1 MLTTESAGRKTVG
14 RIAADRDFILLW
26 AARGVSTAG
35 SAFTAVALPAL
46 VYAQTNSP
54 LLTSLLAAAVA
65 APYLVFG
72 LVAGAQADRA
82 DRRRIMV
89 ASDLVNAALLAS
101 VPLVALAGRPP
112 IAQLLIVA
120 WVSGSV
126 SVWFDAANFGALP
139 SLVPRE
145 RLTEANSRIWST
157 TTAVQIGAPALA
169 GVAIAAIGA
178 ETTLAVD
185 AASFLLSALFIARI
199 RAAMHVTRDS
209 AAGRTGLL
217 ADIREGLSFLVREPT
232 IRLFTALGSAS
243 GLATGAVSGLLVVYA
258 AQRFGIVTGD
268 SRLGLLFTAGAVGS
282 FLGALLLPRIVAR
295 SDARVVTVLGMFAGP
310 VLLLALAVVPTWWM
324 STVLLAA
331 WGVATTLI
339 IVNGITVRMARTPDR
354 LQSRVNV
361 VGRMLTFGIFQPLG
375 ALTAGVLAEHFAA
388 AWALTV
394 CGLPM
399 ILAGLAGLISLRRTD
414 DTLASREATS

>member
-1 MLTTESAGRKTVG
+1 MR
-14 RIAADRDFILLW
+14 RIAADRDFALLW
-26 AARGVSTAG
+26 LARGVSTAG

-46 VYAQTNSP
+46 VYAQTSSP

-72 LVAGAQADRA
+72 LIAGAQADRA

-89 ASDLVNAALLAS
+89 ISDLINTVLLAS
-101 VPLVALAGRPP
+101 IPLVALTGRTP

-139 SLVPRE
+139 ALVPRE
-145 RLTEANSRIWST
+145 RLGEANSRVYST

-169 GVAIAAIGA
+169 GVTIAAFGA
-178 ETTLAVD
+178 QPTIAIDAV
-185 AASFLLSALFIARI
+185 SFLLSAVFIGRI
-199 RAAMHVTRDS
+199 RKSLHVVRDPD
-209 AAGRTGLL
+209 AHRTSLL
-217 ADIREGLSFLVREPT
+217 ADIREGLGFLVGEPT

-243 GLATGAVSGLLVVYA
+243 GFATGAVSGLLVVYA
-258 AQRFGIVTGD
+258 ARRFGIVTGD
-268 SRLGLLFTAGAVGS
+268 GRLGLLFMAGAIGS
-282 FLGALLLPRIVAR
+282 FLGALLLPRIGAR
-295 SDARVVTVLGMFAGP
+295 TDARVVTVAGMFTGP
-310 VLLLALAVVPTWWM
+310 VLLVALAAVPAWWL
-324 STVLLAA
+324 SLLLLAA
-331 WGVATTLI
+331 WGAATTLI
-339 IVNGITVRMARTPDR
+339 IVNGITVRMSHTPDR

-375 ALTAGVLAEHFAA
+375 ALAAGLLAEHVPVG
-388 AWALTV
+388 WAVTL

-399 ILAGLAGLISLRRTD
+399 ILAGLAGLVSLRRSGRGVEVPED
-414 DTLASREATS
+414 AS